1 MRLRERVEALTLEVE
16 ALKKTLNDIMFG
28 MKEHDDE
35 YERLVTGMTN
45 MMNYSYTTALEA
57 EKHEN

>member
-1 MRLRERVEALTLEVE
+1 MLRHRVRALELEIE
-16 ALKKTLNDIMFG
+16 ALKKTLDDIMYG

-35 YERLVTGMTN
+35 YEKLISGMTN

>member
-1 MRLRERVEALTLEVE
+1 MLRHRVNALELEVE
-16 ALKKTLNDIMFG
+16 ALKKTLYDIQFG

-35 YERLVTGMTN
+35 YEKLVSGMTN